1 MIKKFT
7 ITGLDCP
14 NCAKSLETSLAKIK
28 GVKSVKIEFLKQIL
42 TVESD
47 NLNAVIPKV
56 KKLTKSLEPNSS
68 LTEIEDINNESL
80 ENKTCNITCESCNLD
95 VKNESSKVEV
105 DYKKNVKKYKKFKLD
120 IQGLKCPN
128 CAKALENEL
137 NKIENVKKVSI
148 NFVKNSLTFETDNY
162 STSYQKIVAITHNLE
177 PQVSLKEATKTS
189 AKKTF
194 FIDLSVLI
202 FGIILGVCA
211 LFIPQPI
218 WSGWVLYV
226 LSALIIGYKTYIK
239 AIKLLFKGIVNENLL
254 VTISVIG
261 ATIVGDHMSH
271 GGMGGHAEGL
281 MVITLYTIGK
291 IIEGLALNKS
301 RNSIAELTNLK
312 PDYAVLLV
320 NEEEKRVA
328 PQQVQIG
335 DVIIVRAGE
344 RVAVDG
350 IVIEG
355 SATLDKQSLTGESLP
370 SVVKEQN
377 EILSG
382 SIVLDGVLKI
392 RTTQRYEGSTVSR
405 ILNLIENASDKK
417 SKTETVISKVARYYT
432 LAVMC
437 LAVIVFGI
445 EYLVLK
451 DLSTAIYRGL
461 IFLVVSC
468 PCAFAI
474 SVPLTYFSGLGNAS
488 KKGILI
494 KGSNYLDVC
503 AKLNTIAFDKTGTL
517 TTGKFEVEKIESL
530 NKNLSEDDILYLSAL
545 GEQNSLHP
553 LAKSI
558 VEKNTKKLVKVS
570 AVKEIAGEGVYFEY
584 KTEKY
589 FVGRKGKTDKQNTIV
604 ELFKGNTKLGI
615 IYLKDAIKQTSK
627 TLSKDLEA
635 LGVKSVLLSGDNN
648 KIVSSVAKELNI
660 NDYYAELLPQDK
672 FNYLEKVKQNKLTKL
687 GFVGDGINDSPSLM
701 LADVGISMG
710 LNGSTASI
718 EASNIV
724 LVDDNPQKVV
734 TAIKVSRYTRK
745 IVWQNILLSAGI
757 KVLFLTLGALG
768 VTGMMWAVIADVGV
782 TLLAIL
788 NSLRALKYKAK

>member
-1 MIKKFT
+1 MTKVFSL
-7 ITGLDCP
+7 TGLDCP
-14 NCAKSLETSLAKIK
+14 NCAKSLENALSKIK
-28 GVKSVKIEFLKQIL
+28 GVKTVKIDFFKQTL
-42 TVESD
+42 TLESD
-47 NLNAVIPKV
+47 DLNSVEKVI
-56 KKLTKSLEPNSS
+56 KKQVKSLESNANLSELVADS
-68 LTEIEDINNESL
+68 TESNPPE
-80 ENKTCNITCESCNLD
+80 TCNLGCCCNN
-95 VKNESSKVEV
+95 KNNQNEENLPQ
-105 DYKKNVKKYKKFKLD
+105 KKLQKYAKYKLN
-120 IQGLKCPN
+120 IQGLNCPN
-128 CAKALENEL
+128 CAKNLEGEL
-137 NKIENVKKVSI
+137 NKIENIKNVSI
-148 NFVKNSLTFETDNY
+148 NFVKNLLTFETSNY
-162 STSYQKIVAITHNLE
+162 ASCYQNIVTITHNLE
-177 PQVSLKEATKTS
+177 PQVVIKED
-189 AKKTF
+189 KKTTSKKAF
-194 FIDLSVLI
+194 LIDILVLAI
-202 FGIILGVCA
+202 GIILGVCA

-218 WSGWVLYV
+218 WSGWVLFV

-312 PDYAVLLV
+312 PDYAVLL
-320 NEEEKRVA
+320 NGEEEKKVS
-328 PQQVQIG
+328 PQ
-335 DVIIVRAGE
+335 DVKINDIIIVRAGE

-355 SATLDKQSLTGESLP
+355 TATLDKQSLTGESLP
-370 SVVKEQN
+370 STVKEN
-377 EILSG
+377 EEILSG

-392 RTTQRYEGSTVSR
+392 KATQVYEGSTVSR

-417 SKTETVISKVARYYT
+417 SKTETIISKVARYYT
-432 LAVMC
+432 IAVMC
-437 LAVIVFGI
+437 LAVLVFGI

-451 DLSTAIYRGL
+451 DLSTSIYRGL

-494 KGSNYLDVC
+494 KGSNYLDVL

-530 NKNLSEDDILYLSAL
+530 TKNLHDDDILYLASL
-545 GEQNSLHP
+545 GEQYSLHP

-570 AVKEIAGEGVYFEY
+570 KVKEVAGEGVYFEY
-584 KTEKY
+584 KDEKY
-589 FVGRKGKTDKQNTIV
+589 FVGRKDKTDKQNTIV
-604 ELFKGNTKLGI
+604 ELFKGKTKLGI
-615 IYLKDAIKQTSK
+615 IYLKDAIKQSSK
-627 TLSKDLEA
+627 NLSYCLQK
-635 LGVKSVLLSGDNN
+635 LGVKSVLLSGDSK
-648 KIVSSVAKELNI
+648 KIVESVASELDI
-660 NDYYAELLPQDK
+660 KDYHAELLPQGK
-672 FNYLEKVKQNKLTKL
+672 FNYLENLKNNKQTKL

-718 EASNIV
+718 EASDVV

-745 IVWQNILLSAGI
+745 IVWQNIILSAGI

-768 VTGMMWAVIADVGV
+768 ITGMMWAVIADVGV
-782 TLLAIL
+782 TLVAIL